1 MHGLLQT
8 TGIIRPTRHGNYYRL
23 QVMSCIHPSVSQSV
37 DDVSCDSF
45 ASRTDVWSL
54 GCLLFAWWFG
64 YSPFECE
71 FTSSRNSSGIRVV
84 ECTAS
89 RVLAGLPRIKSPTS
103 DDSAVM
109 RLVEWILS
117 KDLKGR
123 PQCSDIINRI
133 HAMHNIVLSSKYEN
147 DRVNAV

>member
-1 MHGLLQT
+1 
-8 TGIIRPTRHGNYYRL
+8 
-23 QVMSCIHPSVSQSV
+23 
-37 DDVSCDSF
+37 
-45 ASRTDVWSL
+45 
-54 GCLLFAWWFG
+54 LLFAWWFG

-71 FTSSRNSSGIRVV
+71 FTSSSSGIRVV

-103 DDSAVM
+103 DDSVVM
-109 RLVEWILS
+109 RLVEGILS

-133 HAMHNIVLSSKYEN
+133 HAMHSIELSSKYDN
-147 DRVNAV
+147 GIVNAV